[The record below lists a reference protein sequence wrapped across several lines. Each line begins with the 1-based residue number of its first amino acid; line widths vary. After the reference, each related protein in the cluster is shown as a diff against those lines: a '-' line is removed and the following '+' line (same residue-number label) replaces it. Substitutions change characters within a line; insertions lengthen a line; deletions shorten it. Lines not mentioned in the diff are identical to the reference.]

1 MNPAFGLVIESLVA
15 ALLLLTIGYCVLLN
29 KRLKL
34 LRSDEQTLKA
44 TIGELI
50 TATEIAERAIAGLK
64 VTVRE
69 CNDNI
74 GGQLASASELCDR
87 LGTHIHAGE
96 TVLHRLSRIAMAAKA
111 QPEEPPAARSRSAK
125 SLVAA
130 AEAFAERKRANG
142 LAA

>member
-1 MNPAFGLVIESLVA
+1 MNPMFGLVIESLVA
-15 ALLLLTIGYCVLLN
+15 ALLLLTIVYCIMLN

-34 LRSDEQTLKA
+34 LRNDEQSLKA
-44 TIGELI
+44 TIAELI

-74 GGQLASASELCDR
+74 GGQLSTAAEMCAQLD
-87 LGTHIHAGE
+87 THIHAGE
-96 TVLHRLSRIAMAAKA
+96 SVVQRLSRIALAGKVKPEEAQDRARNAKA
-111 QPEEPPAARSRSAK
+111 I
-125 SLVAA
+125 VAA
-130 AEAFAERKRANG
+130 AEAFAERRRANG

>member
-1 MNPAFGLVIESLVA
+1 MSPTLGLVIESLVA
-15 ALLLLTIGYCVLLN
+15 VLLLVTIAYCIMLN
-29 KRLKL
+29 RRLKL
-34 LRSDEQTLKA
+34 LRNDEQSLKA

-74 GGQLASASELCDR
+74 GGQLSSAAAMCER
-87 LGTHIHAGE
+87 LDTHIRTGE
-96 TVLHRLSRIAMAAKA
+96 TVLHRLSAIAVAARVK
-111 QPEEPPAARSRSAK
+111 PEEPPARSGGAK
-125 SLVAA
+125 AIVAA
-130 AEAFAERKRANG
+130 AEAFTERRRANG

>member
-1 MNPAFGLVIESLVA
+1 MSPTIGIVIESLVA
-15 ALLLLTIGYCVLLN
+15 ALLFVTIAYCVMLN

-34 LRSDEQTLKA
+34 LRNDEQSLKA

-69 CNDNI
+69 CNDNL
-74 GGQLASASELCDR
+74 GSELATASELCDR
-87 LGTHIHAGE
+87 LGTHIRAGE
-96 TVLHRLSRIAMAAKA
+96 TVLHRLSRIAVAAKV
-111 QPEEPPAARSRSAK
+111 QPEEAQTRSQNAK
-125 SLVAA
+125 AIVAA

>member
-1 MNPAFGLVIESLVA
+1 MSPAIAIVIESLVA
-15 ALLLLTIGYCVLLN
+15 ALLFVTIAYCIMLN
-29 KRLKL
+29 RRLKL
-34 LRSDEQTLKA
+34 LRSDEQSLKA

-69 CNDNI
+69 CNDNL
-74 GGQLASASELCDR
+74 GGQLATASEMCER

-96 TVLHRLSRIAMAAKA
+96 VVLHRLSRIAIAAKV
-111 QPEEPPAARSRSAK
+111 QPEEAQARSKSAK
-125 SLVAA
+125 AIVAA

>member
-1 MNPAFGLVIESLVA
+1 VNPTFALVIESLVA
-15 ALLLLTIGYCVLLN
+15 TLLLVTIAYCMLLN

-34 LRSDEQTLKA
+34 LRADEQSLKA

-50 TATEIAERAIAGLK
+50 TATEIAERAIGGLK

-69 CNDNI
+69 CNDNL
-74 GGQLASASELCDR
+74 GGQLATAAEMCDR

-96 TVLHRLSRIAMAAKA
+96 TVLHRLSRIAIAARA
-111 QPEEPPAARSRSAK
+111 QPEEAQARSKNAK
-125 SLVAA
+125 AIVAA
-130 AEAFAERKRANG
+130 AEAFTERKRANG

>member
-1 MNPAFGLVIESLVA
+1 MSPTIGIVIESLVA
-15 ALLLLTIGYCVLLN
+15 ALLFVTIAYCVMLN

-34 LRSDEQTLKA
+34 LRNDEQSLKA

-69 CNDNI
+69 CNDNL
-74 GGQLASASELCDR
+74 GGELATASELCDR

-96 TVLHRLSRIAMAAKA
+96 TVLHRLSRIVVAAKA
-111 QPEEPPAARSRSAK
+111 QPEEAQARSKNAK
-125 SLVAA
+125 AIVAA
-130 AEAFAERKRANG
+130 AEAFAERKRAN
-142 LAA
+142 AA

>member
-1 MNPAFGLVIESLVA
+1 MSPTIGVVIESLVA
-15 ALLLLTIGYCVLLN
+15 TLLVLTIVYCVMLN

-34 LRSDEQTLKA
+34 LRNDEQTLKA

-69 CNDNI
+69 CNDNL
-74 GGQLASASELCDR
+74 GGQLATASEMCDR

-96 TVLHRLSRIAMAAKA
+96 TVLHRLSRIAIAAKV
-111 QPEEPPAARSRSAK
+111 QPAETQTRTKNARAI
-125 SLVAA
+125 VAA
-130 AEAFAERKRANG
+130 AEAFAERKRADG

>member
-15 ALLLLTIGYCVLLN
+15 ALLLVTIGYCMLLN

-34 LRSDEQTLKA
+34 LRADEQSLKA

-69 CNDNI
+69 CNDTI
-74 GGQLASASELCDR
+74 GGQLGTASEMCER
-87 LGTHIHAGE
+87 LHVQINAGQG
-96 TVLHRLSRIAMAAKA
+96 VLHRLSRIAIAARAQGDDAQARTKGAKA
-111 QPEEPPAARSRSAK
+111 I
-125 SLVAA
+125 VAA
-130 AEAFAERKRANG
+130 AEAFTERKRANG

>member
-1 MNPAFGLVIESLVA
+1 MNPAFALVIESLVA
-15 ALLLLTIGYCVLLN
+15 ALLLLTIGYCVMLN

-34 LRSDEQTLKA
+34 LRNDEQSLKA

-69 CNDNI
+69 CNDNL
-74 GGQLASASELCDR
+74 GSQLGTATEISNR

-96 TVLHRLSRIAMAAKA
+96 TVLHRLSRIAIAAKA
-111 QPEEPPAARSRSAK
+111 QPEEPQVRSKSARQI
-125 SLVAA
+125 VAA
-130 AEAFAERKRANG
+130 AEAFAERKRTNG

>member
-1 MNPAFGLVIESLVA
+1 MSPIIGIAIESLVA
-15 ALLLLTIGYCVLLN
+15 ALLVLTIAYCDMQN

-34 LRSDEQTLKA
+34 LRNDEQTLKA

-69 CNDNI
+69 CNDNL
-74 GGQLASASELCDR
+74 GGLLATASEMCDR

-96 TVLHRLSRIAMAAKA
+96 TVLHRLSRIAIAAKVQPAEA
-111 QPEEPPAARSRSAK
+111 QPRSRNAK
-125 SLVAA
+125 AIAAA
-130 AEAFAERKRANG
+130 AEAFTERKRADG

>member
-1 MNPAFGLVIESLVA
+1 MSPAFGLVIESLVA
-15 ALLLLTIGYCVLLN
+15 VLLLVTISYCILLN
-29 KRLKL
+29 RRLKL
-34 LRSDEQTLKA
+34 LRSDEQSLKA

-74 GGQLASASELCDR
+74 GGQLESAQEVTDR
-87 LGTHIHAGE
+87 LGTQIHAGE
-96 TVLHRLSRIAMAAKA
+96 TVLHRLSRIAIAARA
-111 QPEEPPAARSRSAK
+111 QPEEAETRSRNAK
-125 SLVAA
+125 AIVAA
-130 AEAFAERKRANG
+130 AEAFTERKRANG

>member
-1 MNPAFGLVIESLVA
+1 MSPTIGIVIETLVA
-15 ALLLLTIGYCVLLN
+15 ALLFVTIAYCIMLN

-34 LRSDEQTLKA
+34 LRNDEQSLKA

-69 CNDNI
+69 CNDNL
-74 GGQLASASELCDR
+74 GGQLASATEMCDR

-96 TVLHRLSRIAMAAKA
+96 TVLHRLSRIAVAAKVQPAETQTRSKNA
-111 QPEEPPAARSRSAK
+111 QAI
-125 SLVAA
+125 VAA

>member
-1 MNPAFGLVIESLVA
+1 MSPTFALVIESLVA
-15 ALLLLTIGYCVLLN
+15 ALLLLTIGYCILLN

-34 LRSDEQTLKA
+34 LRADEQSLKA

-69 CNDNI
+69 CNDTL
-74 GGQLASASELCDR
+74 GGELAMASEICER
-87 LGTHIHAGE
+87 LHTHIHAGE
-96 TVLHRLSRIAMAAKA
+96 SVLHRLSRIAIAARV
-111 QPEEPPAARSRSAK
+111 QPEEAQARSKNAK
-125 SLVAA
+125 AIVAA
-130 AEAFAERKRANG
+130 AEAFTERKRANG

>member
-1 MNPAFGLVIESLVA
+1 MSPLIGVAIESLVA
-15 ALLLLTIGYCVLLN
+15 ALLVLTIAYCVMLN

-34 LRSDEQTLKA
+34 LRNDEQTLKA

-69 CNDNI
+69 CNDNL
-74 GGQLASASELCDR
+74 GGQLATASEMCER

-96 TVLHRLSRIAMAAKA
+96 TVLHRLSRIAIAAKVQPAEA
-111 QPEEPPAARSRSAK
+111 QTRSRSAK
-125 SLVAA
+125 ALAAA
-130 AEAFAERKRANG
+130 AEAFADRKRADG

>member
-1 MNPAFGLVIESLVA
+1 MSPTIALVIESLVA
-15 ALLLLTIGYCVLLN
+15 ALLFVTIAYCVVLN

-34 LRSDEQTLKA
+34 LRADEQSLKA

-69 CNDNI
+69 CNDNL
-74 GGQLASASELCDR
+74 GGQLATASEMCDR
-87 LGTHIHAGE
+87 LGTHIYAGE
-96 TVLHRLSRIAMAAKA
+96 TVLHRLSRIAIAAKV
-111 QPEEPPAARSRSAK
+111 QPADAEARSKSAK
-125 SLVAA
+125 AIVAA

>member
-1 MNPAFGLVIESLVA
+1 MSPTIGIVIESLVA
-15 ALLLLTIGYCVLLN
+15 ALLFVTIAYCIMLN

-34 LRSDEQTLKA
+34 LRNDEQSLKA

-69 CNDNI
+69 CNDNL
-74 GGQLASASELCDR
+74 GGQLATASEMCDR

-96 TVLHRLSRIAMAAKA
+96 TVLHRLSRIVVAAKA
-111 QPEEPPAARSRSAK
+111 QPEEAQTRSKNAK
-125 SLVAA
+125 AIVAA
-130 AEAFAERKRANG
+130 AEAFAERKRADG

>member
-1 MNPAFGLVIESLVA
+1 M
-15 ALLLLTIGYCVLLN
+15 LN

-34 LRSDEQTLKA
+34 LRNDEQTLKA

-69 CNDNI
+69 CNDNL
-74 GGQLASASELCDR
+74 GGQLATASEMCDR

-96 TVLHRLSRIAMAAKA
+96 TVLHRLSRIAIAAKVQPAEA
-111 QPEEPPAARSRSAK
+111 QPRARSAK
-125 SLVAA
+125 ALAAA
-130 AEAFAERKRANG
+130 AEAFADRKRADG

>member
-1 MNPAFGLVIESLVA
+1 VNPTFALVIESLVA
-15 ALLLLTIGYCVLLN
+15 ALLMLTIGYCILLN

-34 LRSDEQTLKA
+34 LRSDEQSLKA

-69 CNDNI
+69 CNGDL
-74 GGQLASASELCDR
+74 GGQLSTASEMCDR
-87 LGTHIHAGE
+87 LGKHIHAGE
-96 TVLHRLSRIAMAAKA
+96 TVLHRLSRIAIAAKA
-111 QPEEPPAARSRSAK
+111 QPEEPQARSNNAK
-125 SLVAA
+125 AIVAA
-130 AEAFAERKRANG
+130 AEAFTERKRVNG

>member
-1 MNPAFGLVIESLVA
+1 VIESLVA
-15 ALLLLTIGYCVLLN
+15 TLLLVTIVYCTILN
-29 KRLKL
+29 RRLKL
-34 LRSDEQTLKA
+34 LRNDEQSLKA

-74 GGQLASASELCDR
+74 GGQLSSAADMCER
-87 LGTHIHAGE
+87 LDAHIHTGE
-96 TVLHRLSRIAMAAKA
+96 TVLQRLSRIAVAARVK
-111 QPEEPPAARSRSAK
+111 PEEPVARSGGAK
-125 SLVAA
+125 AIVAA
-130 AEAFAERKRANG
+130 AEAFTERRRTNG

>member
-1 MNPAFGLVIESLVA
+1 MNPTFALVIESLVA
-15 ALLLLTIGYCVLLN
+15 ALLLVTIAYCMLLN

-34 LRSDEQTLKA
+34 LRADEQSLKA

-50 TATEIAERAIAGLK
+50 TATEIAERAIGGLK

-69 CNDNI
+69 CNDNL
-74 GGQLASASELCDR
+74 GGQLSTAAEMCDR

-96 TVLHRLSRIAMAAKA
+96 TVLHRLSRIAIAART
-111 QPEEPPAARSRSAK
+111 QPEEAQARSKNAK
-125 SLVAA
+125 AIVAA
-130 AEAFAERKRANG
+130 AEAFTERKRANG

>member
-1 MNPAFGLVIESLVA
+1 MSPIIGIVIESLVA
-15 ALLLLTIGYCVLLN
+15 ALLFVTIAYCVMLN

-34 LRSDEQTLKA
+34 LRNDEQALKA

-69 CNDNI
+69 CNDNL
-74 GGQLASASELCDR
+74 GGQLASASEMCDR
-87 LGTHIHAGE
+87 LGTHVHAGE
-96 TVLHRLSRIAMAAKA
+96 SVLHRLSRIAVAARVKPEEAEARSKNAKA
-111 QPEEPPAARSRSAK
+111 I
-125 SLVAA
+125 VAA
-130 AEAFAERKRANG
+130 AEAFAERKRADG

>member
-1 MNPAFGLVIESLVA
+1 MNPTFALVIESLVA
-15 ALLLLTIGYCVLLN
+15 VLLLTTIAYCILLN

-34 LRSDEQTLKA
+34 LRSDEQSLKA

-74 GGQLASASELCDR
+74 GGQLGTASEMCDR
-87 LGTHIHAGE
+87 LDTHIHAGE
-96 TVLHRLSRIAMAAKA
+96 GVLHRLSRIAIAARA
-111 QPEEPPAARSRSAK
+111 QPEEAQARSKNAK
-125 SLVAA
+125 AIVAA
-130 AEAFAERKRANG
+130 AEAFTERKRANG

>member
-1 MNPAFGLVIESLVA
+1 MSPTFGLVIESVVA
-15 ALLLLTIGYCVLLN
+15 GLLLITITYSILLN
-29 KRLKL
+29 RRLKL
-34 LRSDEQTLKA
+34 LRADEQVLKA
-44 TIGELI
+44 TIAELI

-74 GGQLASASELCDR
+74 GSQLEAASDMYDR

-96 TVLHRLSRIAMAAKA
+96 SVLHRLSRIAIAARA
-111 QPEEPPAARSRSAK
+111 QPEEAQARSKNAK
-125 SLVAA
+125 AIVAA
-130 AEAFAERKRANG
+130 AEAFTERKRANG

>member
-1 MNPAFGLVIESLVA
+1 MSPTIGIVIESLVA
-15 ALLLLTIGYCVLLN
+15 ALLFVTIAYCIMLN

-34 LRSDEQTLKA
+34 LRNDEQSLKA

-69 CNDNI
+69 CNDNL
-74 GGQLASASELCDR
+74 GGQLASASEMCDR
-87 LGTHIHAGE
+87 LGSHIQAGE
-96 TVLHRLSRIAMAAKA
+96 AVLHRLSRIAIAARAK
-111 QPEEPPAARSRSAK
+111 PEEAETRSKNARAI
-125 SLVAA
+125 VAA
-130 AEAFAERKRANG
+130 AEAFTERKRADG

>member
-1 MNPAFGLVIESLVA
+1 MSPTIGIVIESLVA
-15 ALLLLTIGYCVLLN
+15 ALLFVTIAYCVMLN

-34 LRSDEQTLKA
+34 LRNDEQSLKA

-69 CNDNI
+69 CNDNL
-74 GGQLASASELCDR
+74 GGQLSSASEMCDR

-96 TVLHRLSRIAMAAKA
+96 TVLHRLSRIAVAAKVQPAEA
-111 QPEEPPAARSRSAK
+111 QTRSKNAQAI
-125 SLVAA
+125 VAA